1 MTADD
6 PMARLVADARRLQ
19 EAADALA
26 RDVAELLADEAE
38 DEPSPRPEKTEGDG
52 SWRRPEEMRLS

>member
-38 DEPSPRPEKTEGDG
+38 DEP
-52 SWRRPEEMRLS
+52 